1 MSMLIAGTEQPGL
14 FYFFYVHATFKRSA
28 KPLASRRTL
37 DFLLRRLLRR
47 RQEQGALQPSL

>member
-1 MSMLIAGTEQPGL
+1 MSMLIAGTEQPCL

-28 KPLASRRTL
+28 KPLASRCTL

>member
-1 MSMLIAGTEQPGL
+1 MSMLIAGTEQPL
-14 FYFFYVHATFKRSA
+14 FILFFLHATFKRSA
-28 KPLASRRTL
+28 KPLASRCTL